1 MRGVFITLMAVI
13 RKELQQAT
21 RDRRMLFMILVA
33 PLIQIVVFGYAANLS
48 FEHADTVVVD
58 EDHTGES
65 RAFVD
70 GLRAEGTFHV
80 TPVTTV
86 AEAEARVRDGGAQI
100 AVVLPRGFGRD
111 VAAGS
116 DTSVQALLDGSDP
129 SRGLQAGYA
138 FEAYAATRSAL
149 RAGAAARAVE
159 SGASRDLAV
168 VPRLVLVPRLL
179 YNPAL
184 KGRIFMVPG
193 TAASILIIVTT
204 IVTAMGFARER
215 EMGTLEQLLVTP
227 IDPFVLMIGKIIPY
241 ACFGLVDASFIL
253 VVGNLLFDVPL
264 RGPLLVAFVGVSF
277 YLVTTLGTGLVI
289 STLARTQQQA
299 LMAGFFFLLPAILLS
314 GFMTPVDAM
323 PAWIRPITYVNPM
336 RWFLEVWRTVLLRGG
351 GFRDVLAPLG
361 ALAGLATFLMA
372 FATLRFRKTLG

>member
-1 MRGVFITLMAVI
+1 MSGVFITLLAVV

-21 RDRRMLFMILVA
+21 RDRRMLFLLLVA

-58 EDHTGES
+58 EDHTAES

-70 GLRAEGTFHV
+70 GLRAEGTFKV
-80 TPVTTV
+80 TSLPSV
-86 AEAEARVRDGGAQI
+86 AEAEARVRDGAAQI

-111 VAAGS
+111 VAAGAA
-116 DTSVQALLDGSDP
+116 TSVQALLDGSDP

-149 RAGAAARAVE
+149 GRSPGAA
-159 SGASRDLAV
+159 SLAS

-227 IDPFVLMIGKIIPY
+227 IDPLVLMIGKIIPY

-253 VVGNLLFDVPL
+253 VVGNLLFGVPL
-264 RGPLLVAFVGVSF
+264 RGALVVAFVGVLF

-323 PAWIRPITYVNPM
+323 PAWIRPVTYVNPM

-351 GFRDVLAPLG
+351 GLSDVLAPLS

-372 FATLRFRKTLG
+372 FATLRFRRTLG